1 MSVLELKGIE
11 REKYIREKARRRV
24 EKKLINRLR
33 LKNEK

>member
-1 MSVLELKGIE
+1 MSILELKGIE
-11 REKYIREKARRRV
+11 REKYIREKARRRI

>member
-1 MSVLELKGIE
+1 MSILELKGIE
-11 REKYIREKARRRV
+11 REKYIREKSRRRV